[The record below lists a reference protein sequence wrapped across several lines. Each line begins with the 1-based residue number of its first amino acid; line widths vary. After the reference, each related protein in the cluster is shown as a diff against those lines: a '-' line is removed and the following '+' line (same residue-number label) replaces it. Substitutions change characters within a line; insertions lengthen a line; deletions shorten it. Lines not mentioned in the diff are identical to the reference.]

1 MISKLFIL
9 ITALMVL
16 FISIAY
22 ADYITA
28 DPTIR
33 KAIAYGDYNGS
44 PVKLKVDAD
53 GVLQV

>member
-1 MISKLFIL
+1 
-9 ITALMVL
+9 MVL

-53 GVLQV
+53 GVLRV